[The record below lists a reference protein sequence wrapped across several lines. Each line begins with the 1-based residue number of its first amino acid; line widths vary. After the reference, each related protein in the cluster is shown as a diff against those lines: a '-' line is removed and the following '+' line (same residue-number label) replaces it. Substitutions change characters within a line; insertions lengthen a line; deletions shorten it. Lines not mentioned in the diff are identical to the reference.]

1 MRRSTPMPRLA
12 LPLALACLGLG
23 LAGCENTKEMLGLTK
38 RSPDEFQVVSR
49 APLSMPPDYSLRPPT
64 PGAPR
69 PQEGTVQDQAKGIV
83 TGHAERNV
91 QLAPDQIPS
100 IGEGEPQRA
109 AESEGETSFLQSAS
123 MGGVDPNIR
132 KLVDQ
137 ETASD
142 EESSK
147 SLLDSLIFWR
157 KPEPYGTV
165 VDPAAEEKRLQENQA
180 LGQPVD
186 TGDTPI
192 IERKQKGIL
201 EGLW

>member
-1 MRRSTPMPRLA
+1 MPRLA